1 MQKTFKGAAG
11 QGYVIDL
18 GEVVTSISIMNRVE
32 CAVKPAYADTVPDSG
47 SAPTSAAIPSVD
59 GTSTDYTH
67 LIAAGEELELSAND
81 GQLSKTAEKPVRFN
95 HVLVYFVAAGELSI
109 SGV

>member
-18 GEVVTSISIMNRVE
+18 GETVNSISILNRVE
-32 CAVKPAYADTVPDSG
+32 CAVKPAYADTLPTDV
-47 SAPTSAAIPSVD
+47 PTSAAIPSVA

-67 LIAAGEELELSAND
+67 MVAAGEELELKATE
-81 GQLSKTAEKPVRFN
+81 QLSRTAESQIRFN
-95 HVLVYFVAAGELSI
+95 HVLAYFVADGNLSI

>member
-18 GEVVTSISIMNRVE
+18 GETVNNISILNRVE
-32 CAVKPAYADTVPDSG
+32 CAVRPAYADTVPGPS

-59 GTSTDYTH
+59 GTATDYTH
-67 LIAAGEELELSAND
+67 MVAAGEELELKATE
-81 GQLSKTAEKPVRFN
+81 QLSRTAESQIRFN
-95 HVLVYFVAAGELSI
+95 HVLAYFVAAGELSI